1 MSDKTMRNLEII
13 IIIALFLGGLFFK
26 VLPEY
31 KKSLGSSDAYI
42 DLSNYDDL
50 VEIYIDN
57 KPNFIIVTKK
67 DIIKGILFFDK
78 ESLCLYNQN
87 IENSKIEDGI
97 TIIVEQLIKYNHL
110 KSTSTI
116 TFVKYNDKSYQKV
129 RNMPPYWWHSLV
141 SNNICE
147 FPKGY
152 SFSDPDIHYMLS
164 LKSVFHWK
172 ISKDDKLHD
181 TYRNQ
186 SQQNTLL
193 FVVCYNSCRPSSN
206 TNEPLFRRYLLVQ

>member
-1 MSDKTMRNLEII
+1 MSDKTIRNLEII

-67 DIIKGILFFDK
+67 DSINGILFFDK

-97 TIIVEQLIKYNHL
+97 TIIVEQLIKY
-110 KSTSTI
+110 TS
-116 TFVKYNDKSYQKV
+116 
-129 RNMPPYWWHSLV
+129 
-141 SNNICE
+141 
-147 FPKGY
+147 
-152 SFSDPDIHYMLS
+152 
-164 LKSVFHWK
+164 
-172 ISKDDKLHD
+172 
-181 TYRNQ
+181 
-186 SQQNTLL
+186 
-193 FVVCYNSCRPSSN
+193 
-206 TNEPLFRRYLLVQ
+206 